1 LFSNPYRSHIDRSK
15 KNPAAFRVRGFVG
28 SLSSTHAPAPAV
40 AKQHVDKEQG
50 SVVPKHLSQV
60 PSNARI
66 MEKKPSH
73 VNELAR
79 SHKNAAESCVS
90 G

>member
-1 LFSNPYRSHIDRSK
+1 
-15 KNPAAFRVRGFVG
+15 VRGFVG

-40 AKQHVDKEQG
+40 AKQHVDEEQG
-50 SVVPKHLSQV
+50 SVVPKHLSHV
-60 PSNARI
+60 PSSARM

-73 VNELAR
+73 VNELGR
-79 SHKNAAESCVS
+79 SYKNPGEPCVS

>member
-1 LFSNPYRSHIDRSK
+1 
-15 KNPAAFRVRGFVG
+15 VRGFVG
-28 SLSSTHAPAPAV
+28 SLSSTHTPAPAV
-40 AKQHVDKEQG
+40 AKQHVDEEQG

-60 PSNARI
+60 PSSARI

-73 VNELAR
+73 VNELGR
-79 SHKNAAESCVS
+79 IEQKTVVPGVS